1 MKQIIC
7 RADDHEHATLKRE
20 AKQSRRTIGQHV
32 MALAMQ
38 ARAASVIEPL
48 QPHTAVANML
58 RGRNKVK
65 AHKKA

>member
-7 RADDHEHATLKRE
+7 RADDKTHAELKRE
-20 AKQSRRTIGQHV
+20 AGQAFRTVGQHV

-38 ARAASVIEPL
+38 ARAAASVEPL

-58 RGRNKVK
+58 RRRS
-65 AHKKA
+65 KKPR